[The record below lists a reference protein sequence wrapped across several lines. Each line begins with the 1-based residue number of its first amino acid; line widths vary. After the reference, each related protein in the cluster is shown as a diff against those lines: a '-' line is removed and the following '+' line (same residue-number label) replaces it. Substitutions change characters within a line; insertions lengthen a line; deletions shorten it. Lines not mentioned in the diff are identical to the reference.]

1 MVTRIQIRRGT
12 SEEWVS
18 ANPILAEG
26 EIALE
31 LDTNRI
37 KIGTGTTSWNGLQYY
52 SNPFVNY
59 SAVAGIATYATQLQ
73 NARTIALTGD
83 VVGEVSFDGTSN
95 VSIAAT
101 IQSNSV
107 GLGSDTTGDYVATIA
122 DAGSSD
128 IVVTGSGSETAA
140 VTLGL
145 STTGVTSGSYGSASA
160 IPTFTVDSRGRL
172 TAAGSV
178 NVATA
183 LTVTGDSGSEIINLG
198 SESLAISGGTNL
210 TSSAASNTVTIDL
223 DPTISLTGINAS
235 GVVTASQF
243 VTGASGS
250 AIGIGT
256 NTISGPATITIDPAA
271 VGDNTGTVVIKGDL
285 QIDGTTTT
293 VNSTT
298 ITIDDKN
305 ITLASGAINDAA
317 ADGGGITIESGD
329 GNKTFQF
336 NDATDA
342 FKSNISLDLA
352 SGQVYKINGAEVL
365 SSTSLG
371 AGITNSSLT
380 TVGTLTK
387 LNVGNVNSTG
397 IITASIG
404 AVIDGVQIG
413 IDGANVI
420 DTVSGNLTLNS
431 AGGTTI
437 IDDAVNIQNN
447 LNVSGN
453 TAIGTAIIPSGVH
466 LAIGTGVT
474 ISDTSI
480 SATNFYGSL
489 NGNAST
495 ASALQTARTISL
507 TGDVVGEVSFNGT
520 ANVSIAAT
528 IQPNSVGL
536 GTDTTGNYVATVS
549 DSGSSDIVVNNS
561 GTETAAV
568 TLGLSTTG
576 VSAGS
581 YGSASAIP
589 TFTVDSRGRLTA
601 AGTASVGTAL
611 TVAGDSGSEN
621 INLLNEVLTIS
632 GGTNLTSSA
641 ASNTVTVNLDPTISL
656 TGINASGVVTATR
669 VKVGTATTFTEDL
682 VVQGNARITGILT
695 IGTSSVTIDGTGNQ
709 INIGTGVTLFESGSA
724 SFNGGLDVVGVV
736 TASGGFVGNL
746 AGNVTGTA
754 TTATNLSNAANITTG
769 TIDDA
774 RLPDLITS
782 NINVTSGVSTFGTI
796 KATTFEGSFNG
807 TATYAL
813 LAGVSTS
820 VIGGISSVTQLQ
832 VTGIST
838 FTNGP
843 VFIGSGTSTG
853 TASQPLQVTGGAY
866 VSGSIGIGTTNPTY
880 KLQVKGQTLLG
891 GNSADAYLAIY
902 DDNGGSNISLEAY
915 NLANTVKK
923 DITLNSYGGNVG
935 IGTTNPTSTLHVIGD
950 TRISN
955 DIYVDTIRRNTDN
968 STNTKIALDAG
979 SLKLYAGNGVTPKLT
994 INGLVGINTNVNV
1007 AGVVTAAS
1015 FSGNASSATYA
1026 TTAGVATALQ
1036 NARTFEITGDVVASA
1051 ISFDGSGNVSLAAT
1065 IQPNSVGLGTDTT
1078 GDYVRDITGTSNQIT
1093 VTSGTGESSTPIL
1106 SLPTNLIAPQDL
1118 TITRDLQVNRNLNVT
1133 GNITLGG
1140 TTAFINVQEL
1150 IVSDPDIILGYRT
1163 DLSGNDSSND
1173 NTANHGGV
1181 ALASTEGTPLVNL
1194 VVSGIE
1200 TAPATYKKIM
1210 WFKEGTFAGLGADAW
1225 LINYAVGIGSTQFP
1239 TGTRLAAGSV
1249 QFTERDLAVVRNIN
1263 ASGIITATSGFAGNL
1278 TGNLTG
1284 NVTGNINSSGV
1295 STISSLS
1302 ATNINVSG
1310 VGTIATLS
1318 GTTATYTSLNGTNAT
1333 LTNINSSGISTLGV
1347 TTATNLTAQNINNS
1361 GITTTNSLNIGATQV
1376 ISSARQLQ
1384 NISSLD
1390 ATTTATIEAA
1400 VANAPNTFTD
1410 LQVTGI
1416 STFTNGPVFIGSGTS
1431 TGTASQPLQVTG
1443 GAYVSGNL
1451 GIGTTNP
1458 STKLDVN
1465 GTIKIRRNDTSFEG
1479 GEIQFTRAIDDA
1491 TAFVF
1496 DVYGNTAANSRLR
1509 LFNGTNGSEI
1519 FTVDTSNNFIV
1530 GTSSSTGTA
1539 SQPLQVTGGAYV
1551 SGNAG
1556 IGTTSPTSKLDVVG
1570 DVKVSGVVTA
1580 TAFVGSGANL
1590 TNLPASLN
1598 LAGVSTLGFFGDDQ
1612 NITSSLTL
1620 PSNTKL
1626 YTVHK
1631 NINVATGST
1640 FTVGSS
1646 STIIMDRFN
1655 NLDDVVATSFKG
1667 DGSQLT
1673 GIPVGDLYELDSIS
1687 PAGGENTYTPT
1698 FNYDT
1703 VSVTDPFRLLI
1714 SVNGIMQSAYI
1725 HNTEYV
1731 HNNYLLASRT
1741 GYTIDYDSKIKF
1753 TESLPEGSEVV
1764 IKTTAGTTKS
1774 TTRKYP
1780 FNALDILF

>member
-83 VVGEVSFDGTSN
+83 VVGEVSFDGTAN

-101 IQSNSV
+101 IQPNSV

-183 LTVTGDSGSEIINLG
+183 LTVTGDSGSEIINLS

-342 FKSNISLDLA
+342 FKSNISLDLV

-656 TGINASGVVTATR
+656 TGINASGVVTAT
-669 VKVGTATTFTEDL
+669 
-682 VVQGNARITGILT
+682 
-695 IGTSSVTIDGTGNQ
+695 S
-709 INIGTGVTLFESGSA
+709 
-724 SFNGGLDVVGVV
+724 
-736 TASGGFVGNL
+736 GFVGDL
-746 AGNVTGTA
+746 TGTA

-782 NINVTSGVSTFGTI
+782 NINITSGVSTFATI
-796 KATTFEGSFNG
+796 QATTFEGSFTG
-807 TATYAL
+807 TATTASVATYAI

-843 VFIGSGTSTG
+843 VLIGSGTSTG
-853 TASQPLQVTGGAY
+853 TESQSLQVTGNAY
-866 VSGSIGIGTTNPTY
+866 VSGSIGIGTTNSTY

-1150 IVSDPDIILGYRT
+1150 VVSDPDIILGYRT

-1210 WFKEGTFAGLGADAW
+1210 WFKEGTFAGLGTDAW

-1278 TGNLTG
+1278 TGNVTG

-1443 GAYVSGNL
+1443 GAYVSDSV

-1458 STKLDVN
+1458 QKSLHIAGVGTQSGGIRLGDLDFFAF
-1465 GTIKIRRNDTSFEG
+1465 GTGGNSGSPTFRNS
-1479 GEIQFTRAIDDA
+1479 Q
-1491 TAFVF
+1491 
-1496 DVYGNTAANSRLR
+1496 
-1509 LFNGTNGSEI
+1509 TNGSTTLRVLPNGTGNAQFEFFGTDYFQNTNAWDNI
-1519 FTVDTSNNFIV
+1519 RIV
-1530 GTSSSTGTA
+1530 SSSTEFRIDSSYAPAGIAKPIRIETNVSGSGVTFNNAYQLYLNTNGNIGIGT
-1539 SQPLQVTGGAYV
+1539 SVTFAKFNVQGNTYV
-1551 SGNAG
+1551 SGSIG
-1556 IGTTSPTSKLDVVG
+1556 IGTTNPTSALHVVG
-1570 DVKVSGVVTA
+1570 DVRVSGAVTA
-1580 TAFVGSGANL
+1580 TDFD
-1590 TNLPASLN
+1590 SLSDIN
-1598 LAGVSTLGFFGDDQ
+1598 YKE
-1612 NITSSLTL
+1612 NITTVNDALFKVEQIRGVRFDWKESGL
-1620 PSNTKL
+1620 PSYGVIAQELEQVLPELVHGNDPK
-1626 YTVHK
+1626 TV
-1631 NINVATGST
+1631 
-1640 FTVGSS
+1640 
-1646 STIIMDRFN
+1646 
-1655 NLDDVVATSFKG
+1655 
-1667 DGSQLT
+1667 
-1673 GIPVGDLYELDSIS
+1673 
-1687 PAGGENTYTPT
+1687 
-1698 FNYDT
+1698 NY
-1703 VSVTDPFRLLI
+1703 
-1714 SVNGIMQSAYI
+1714 NGIVGVLIEAI
-1725 HNTEYV
+1725 KELKEEINT
-1731 HNNYLLASRT
+1731 L
-1741 GYTIDYDSKIKF
+1741 
-1753 TESLPEGSEVV
+1753 
-1764 IKTTAGTTKS
+1764 KTRMGE
-1774 TTRKYP
+1774 
-1780 FNALDILF
+1780 

>member
-1 MVTRIQIRRGT
+1 MSEIVVDKISSSSGTYNIDLTNGLSSTDAAFTGIVTATSFATGSQGSAIIIDSTSITGPSTITLDPAAIGDNTGKVLIKGDLQVDGNTTTISSTTITINDKNIQIANGAIDDATADGAGFTVNSGEGNKTFQFNDATDAFKSNISLDVASGQVYKVNGT
-12 SEEWVS
+12 EVLS
-18 ANPILAEG
+18 ATGLGTEIINSSLTSVGTLIKLNVGNVNSTGIITASNGFSGNLTG
-26 EIALE
+26 EVNSPSF
-31 LDTNRI
+31 DTNSSGVFI
-37 KIGTGTTSWNGLQYY
+37 TG
-52 SNPFVNY
+52 
-59 SAVAGIATYATQLQ
+59 
-73 NARTIALTGD
+73 
-83 VVGEVSFDGTSN
+83 
-95 VSIAAT
+95 
-101 IQSNSV
+101 
-107 GLGSDTTGDYVATIA
+107 
-122 DAGSSD
+122 
-128 IVVTGSGSETAA
+128 
-140 VTLGL
+140 
-145 STTGVTSGSYGSASA
+145 
-160 IPTFTVDSRGRL
+160 
-172 TAAGSV
+172 
-178 NVATA
+178 VATA
-183 LTVTGDSGSEIINLG
+183 TE
-198 SESLAISGGTNL
+198 
-210 TSSAASNTVTIDL
+210 
-223 DPTISLTGINAS
+223 
-235 GVVTASQF
+235 F
-243 VTGASGS
+243 KTGASGS

-342 FKSNISLDLA
+342 FKSNISLDLV

-520 ANVSIAAT
+520 SNVSIAAT

-536 GTDTTGNYVATVS
+536 GTDTTGDYVATIA
-549 DSGSSDIVVNNS
+549 DSGSSDIVVSNS

-576 VSAGS
+576 VAAGS

-589 TFTVDSRGRLTA
+589 TFTVDSRGRLTT
-601 AGTASVGTAL
+601 AGSVNVATAL
-611 TVAGDSGSEN
+611 TVTGDSGSEI
-621 INLLNEVLTIS
+621 INLGSESLSIS

-641 ASNTVTVNLDPTISL
+641 ASNTVTINLDDNISL
-656 TGINASGVVTATR
+656 TSVVASGIVTAT
-669 VKVGTATTFTEDL
+669 
-682 VVQGNARITGILT
+682 
-695 IGTSSVTIDGTGNQ
+695 S
-709 INIGTGVTLFESGSA
+709 
-724 SFNGGLDVVGVV
+724 
-736 TASGGFVGNL
+736 GFVGDL
-746 AGNVTGTA
+746 TGTA

-782 NINVTSGVSTFGTI
+782 NINITSGVSTFATI
-796 KATTFEGSFNG
+796 QATTFEGSFTG
-807 TATYAL
+807 TATTASVATYAI

-843 VFIGSGTSTG
+843 VLIGSGTSTG
-853 TASQPLQVTGGAY
+853 TESQSLQVTGGAY
-866 VSGSIGIGTTNPTY
+866 VSGSIGIGTTNSTY

-935 IGTTNPTSTLHVIGD
+935 IGTTNPISALHVIGD

-979 SLKLYAGNGVTPKLT
+979 SLKLYAGNGVTPRVT
-994 INGLVGINTNVNV
+994 INGGVGINTDLNVT
-1007 AGVVTAAS
+1007 GVITASS

-1026 TTAGVATALQ
+1026 TTAGVATTLQ

-1150 IVSDPDIILGYRT
+1150 VVSDPDIILGYRT

-1210 WFKEGTFAGLGADAW
+1210 WFKEGTFAGLGTDAW

-1249 QFTERDLAVVRNIN
+1249 QFTENDLAVVRNIN
-1263 ASGIITATSGFAGNL
+1263 ASGIITATSGFV
-1278 TGNLTG
+1278 GNLTG

-1302 ATNINVSG
+1302 ATNINASGIVTASSFVGALTGTATSTTNIPNLTGAITSNNTTTSLGSFTSAQLATALTDETGTGANVFATSPTLVTPVLGTPSSGTLTNCTGLPISGLTASTSTALG
-1310 VGTIATLS
+1310 VGSIELGHATDTTISRVSAGVVAIEGVNVVTVSSTDTLTNKTLTSPTLTTPNIGAATGTSLTLS
-1318 GTTATYTSLNGTNAT
+1318 GVCTATDFNSTSDRNLKENIRPVEGASELVSKLEGVHFTWKSNGQETV
-1333 LTNINSSGISTLGV
+1333 GV
-1347 TTATNLTAQNINNS
+1347 IAQQIEEHLPQLVQTGEDYKSVNYN
-1361 GITTTNSLNIGATQV
+1361 GLIGV
-1376 ISSARQLQ
+1376 L
-1384 NISSLD
+1384 
-1390 ATTTATIEAA
+1390 IEAVKEQGTQIA
-1400 VANAPNTFTD
+1400 ALQTEIKELKAEINTLKD
-1410 LQVTGI
+1410 R
-1416 STFTNGPVFIGSGTS
+1416 IG
-1431 TGTASQPLQVTG
+1431 
-1443 GAYVSGNL
+1443 
-1451 GIGTTNP
+1451 
-1458 STKLDVN
+1458 
-1465 GTIKIRRNDTSFEG
+1465 E
-1479 GEIQFTRAIDDA
+1479 
-1491 TAFVF
+1491 
-1496 DVYGNTAANSRLR
+1496 
-1509 LFNGTNGSEI
+1509 
-1519 FTVDTSNNFIV
+1519 
-1530 GTSSSTGTA
+1530 
-1539 SQPLQVTGGAYV
+1539 
-1551 SGNAG
+1551 
-1556 IGTTSPTSKLDVVG
+1556 
-1570 DVKVSGVVTA
+1570 
-1580 TAFVGSGANL
+1580 
-1590 TNLPASLN
+1590 
-1598 LAGVSTLGFFGDDQ
+1598 
-1612 NITSSLTL
+1612 
-1620 PSNTKL
+1620 
-1626 YTVHK
+1626 
-1631 NINVATGST
+1631 
-1640 FTVGSS
+1640 
-1646 STIIMDRFN
+1646 
-1655 NLDDVVATSFKG
+1655 
-1667 DGSQLT
+1667 
-1673 GIPVGDLYELDSIS
+1673 
-1687 PAGGENTYTPT
+1687 
-1698 FNYDT
+1698 
-1703 VSVTDPFRLLI
+1703 
-1714 SVNGIMQSAYI
+1714 
-1725 HNTEYV
+1725 
-1731 HNNYLLASRT
+1731 
-1741 GYTIDYDSKIKF
+1741 
-1753 TESLPEGSEVV
+1753 
-1764 IKTTAGTTKS
+1764 
-1774 TTRKYP
+1774 
-1780 FNALDILF
+1780 